1 MMSRVEIN
9 WCWIKTVLESPSF
22 NNSYTY
28 TINEIPE
35 NLLGVRFQVRT
46 LKIYSQCHSAT
57 GNLKFK
63 TNVE

>member
-1 MMSRVEIN
+1 M
-9 WCWIKTVLESPSF
+9 LESPSF